1 MALLGLRG
9 KIGATI
15 QSVLLFFIISN
26 PMTYRLTDSLL
37 GGVIGNLTT
46 VSGGPTTLGL
56 IVHSI
61 VFGLITYQLMKL

>member
-9 KIGATI
+9 KTGATI
-15 QSVLLFFIISN
+15 QAVLLFFIISN

-37 GGVIGNLTT
+37 GGIVGNLTT
-46 VSGGPTTLGL
+46 VSGAPTTLGL

-61 VFGLITYQLMKL
+61 VFGLITYQLMNL